1 MGGVGYGNAAYS
13 EIYPQFA
20 YAGMEAAEHSHS
32 LFLQILF
39 GMGIGGLL
47 IFLVVLFLSA
57 QMNLEYL
64 KNCKNAESRLM
75 VLAAFCALTAA
86 LVMGLFDFIWYNYR
100 VFFLFWTVLAFACAC
115 VRVGNAEKQR
125 HAVQEYYESNQAA
138 MELDL

>member
-32 LFLQILF
+32 LLLQILF

-47 IFLVVLFLSA
+47 VFLAVLFLSA
-57 QMNLEYL
+57 QMNLEYMRD
-64 KNCKNAESRLM
+64 CKKTESRLM
-75 VLAAFCALTAA
+75 VLAAFGALLAS
-86 LVMGLFDFIWYNYR
+86 LVMGLFDFVWYNYR
-100 VFFLFWTVLAFACAC
+100 VFFLFWGILAFACAC

-125 HAVQEYYESNQAA
+125 HTVQECCDSDQASL
-138 MELDL
+138 ELEL